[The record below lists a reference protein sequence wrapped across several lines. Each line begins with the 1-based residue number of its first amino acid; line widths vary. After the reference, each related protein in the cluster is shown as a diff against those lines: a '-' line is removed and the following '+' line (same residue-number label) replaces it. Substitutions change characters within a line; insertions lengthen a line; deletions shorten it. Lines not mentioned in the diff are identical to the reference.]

1 MIDKIF
7 ESKIIKH
14 FLSDPSALI
23 GAFLLLLF
31 AFGAL
36 LAPVLAPQNPYNL
49 EKVSL
54 SNFLFPPVWMDG
66 GELPFVL
73 GTDDQGRGIFSTILY
88 GCRTSLVVGFGVML
102 LAGSVGTVLGLM
114 AGFYRGFFDAVV
126 MRVAD
131 VLFSFSVSLTAIL
144 VMGLLG
150 GGGVLTV
157 ILAIS
162 LPEWVKYARTMRG
175 NVLSVREEEYV
186 DAAEASGAS
195 DFRIMAKHILPN
207 SIPSILVVASVE
219 LAVVIMLE
227 ATLSFLGVGVPHTK
241 PSLGMMI
248 SLGRDYIFA
257 GKWWLV
263 VFPGAALTGMV
274 IGINLVAD
282 WLRDELNPKSVS

>member
-1 MIDKIF
+1 
-7 ESKIIKH
+7 
-14 FLSDPSALI
+14 
-23 GAFLLLLF
+23 
-31 AFGAL
+31 
-36 LAPVLAPQNPYNL
+36 
-49 EKVSL
+49 
-54 SNFLFPPVWMDG
+54 
-66 GELPFVL
+66 
-73 GTDDQGRGIFSTILY
+73 
-88 GCRTSLVVGFGVML
+88 
-102 LAGSVGTVLGLM
+102 
-114 AGFYRGFFDAVV
+114 
-126 MRVAD
+126 
-131 VLFSFSVSLTAIL
+131 VSLTAIL